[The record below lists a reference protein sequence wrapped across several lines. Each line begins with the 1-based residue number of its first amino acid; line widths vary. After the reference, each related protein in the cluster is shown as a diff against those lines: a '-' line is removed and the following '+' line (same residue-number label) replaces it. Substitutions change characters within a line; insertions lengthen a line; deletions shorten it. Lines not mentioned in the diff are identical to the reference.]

1 MNALS
6 PRRRRLS
13 VASSQYVAV
22 LYTRD
27 RTLLGSS
34 SFLADG
40 PFAAIAKGMDLML
53 LQDAAACYELWRD
66 GQLIDYFSP
75 DTGNSFGSSTS
86 SQGEWQSPAISPLSR
101 SVA

>member
-6 PRRRRLS
+6 PRRRRN
-13 VASSQYVAV
+13 SSADSHYVAI
-22 LYTRD
+22 LYTHD
-27 RTLLGSS
+27 RMMLGSS
-34 SFLADG
+34 TFRAEG

-53 LQDAAACYELWRD
+53 LEDAAACYELWRD

-86 SQGEWQSPAISPLSR
+86 SQGEWQSPVVSPLS
-101 SVA
+101 S